1 MSNKTL
7 LVLAASLVATLP
19 AIASAQIGTDAARVE
34 TAQTTEQP
42 AAVAPATSGPRVQTT
57 RFAHDTQELVPKSA
71 VARLAP
77 VNEGG
82 SNTFTI
88 TTLALVLG
96 IILIVVLIAR

>member
-7 LVLAASLVATLP
+7 IVLAASLFAAVP

-34 TAQTTEQP
+34 TSVTVEQP
-42 AAVAPATSGPRVQTT
+42 VAAPQATGPRAQTT

-77 VNEGG
+77 INEGG